1 MQNGPQDNQE
11 LLARMKDLA
20 KLCQKRNRPMFS
32 HFLTPA
38 EQAFLKQNRELTHL
52 ASLTFDGGYP
62 GAERAMA
69 VLTPLDYEPDEYVW
83 QDDTKAPIA
92 ILAVNYKGDALTHRD
107 ILGACMG
114 LGIKRETI
122 GDILEQTTPQVLFCH
137 QSISEYIQQN
147 LLKAGRANVSCI
159 PSDLPEIPEQEVK
172 TITVTVASLRL
183 DSVLAEGFSLSRDKA
198 NQAVKQGIVSVNWL
212 PVTSPSKEVKEGDF
226 ITCRGLGKIKLSVVS
241 GQSKKG
247 RTFIEIQQY

>member
-1 MQNGPQDNQE
+1 MQE
-11 LLARMKDLA
+11 LLARIKDLA
-20 KLCQKRNRPMFS
+20 KLCNKRNKPCYS

-38 EQAFLKQNRELTHL
+38 EQAFLKQNREFSHL
-52 ASLTFDGGYP
+52 AALSFDGGYQE
-62 GAERAMA
+62 AERAMA
-69 VLTPLDYEPDEYVW
+69 VLTPFDYDQVFAYD
-83 QDDTKAPIA
+83 QSPIT
-92 ILAVNYKGDALTHRD
+92 ILSVTSKGEKLTHRD

-137 QSISEYIQQN
+137 QSIADYIQQN
-147 LLKAGRANVSCI
+147 LTKIGRSNITCAPCS
-159 PSDLPEIPEQEVK
+159 LPEIPQQEVK

-212 PVTSPSKEVKEGDF
+212 PVTSPSKEVKEGDY
-226 ITCRGLGKIKLSVVS
+226 ITCRGLGKIKLSTVS
-241 GQSKKG
+241 GQSRKG
-247 RTFIEIQQY
+247 RTFIEIQQYS

>member
-1 MQNGPQDNQE
+1 MQE
-11 LLARMKDLA
+11 LLARIKDLA
-20 KLCQKRNRPMFS
+20 NQCNKRNRPVFS

-38 EQAFLKQNRELTHL
+38 EQAFLKQNREITHL
-52 ASLTFDGGYP
+52 AQLSFDGGYNS
-62 GAERAMA
+62 AERAMA
-69 VLTPLDYEPDEYVW
+69 VLTPLGYQADEW
-83 QDDTKAPIA
+83 QNDTAAPITT
-92 ILAVNYKGDALTHRD
+92 LSVNYKGEALSHRD

-137 QSISEYIQQN
+137 QSIADYMQQN
-147 LLKAGRANVSCI
+147 LTKIGRANVSCT
-159 PSDLPEIPEQEVK
+159 PCPLPEIPEQEAN

-226 ITCRGLGKIKLSVVS
+226 ITCRGLGKIKLSAVS
-241 GQSKKG
+241 GQSRKG

>member
-1 MQNGPQDNQE
+1 MQE
-11 LLARMKDLA
+11 LLARIKDLA
-20 KLCQKRNRPMFS
+20 KLCQKRNKPTFS

-38 EQAFLKQNRELTHL
+38 EQAFLKQNREITLL
-52 ASLTFDGGYP
+52 AQLSFDGGYAQ
-62 GAERAMA
+62 AERAMA
-69 VLTPLDYEPDEYVW
+69 VLTPLDYESQPW
-83 QDDTKAPIA
+83 QEDTSAPITT
-92 ILAVNYKGDALTHRD
+92 LSVNYKGDLLSHRD

-137 QSISEYIQQN
+137 QSIADYIQQN
-147 LLKAGRANVSCI
+147 LTKIGRANVSCT
-159 PSDLPEIPEQEVK
+159 PCPLPEIPQQEVK

-226 ITCRGLGKIKLSVVS
+226 ITCRGLGKIKLSTVS
-241 GQSKKG
+241 GQSRKG